1 MRRYFLIYFLII
13 LTIPIV
19 AQNRLAHHINHIA
32 VEVAE
37 DGALRYRVSG
47 LLQATWP
54 YETRYFS
61 TSGRKNYQESWGV
74 WLGARDFVG
83 VGDTL
88 PGYAHVA
95 CGNFYTSSS
104 DIIPLKLQKSVRY
117 PYPSVRIS
125 DGKNVKGES
134 FASDEVVES
143 MRCDEQIAS
152 DWTTTLGLT
161 VQLKTYAYASA
172 GNQDY
177 IIYDY
182 TFTNT
187 GNTDTDG
194 NTRELLNT
202 LNDVWLGFNFS
213 TDIKPRFGG
222 KDDDDYYRYY
232 GSNYADWVN
241 GDTNAD
247 SARIIYV
254 WDGDEGLG
262 QYEPD
267 QITAEP
273 LNPGYYAVGFL
284 HVDKQAIDNLEFGSS
299 DDPSQPKTVQV
310 EDANQA
316 GANEQYQ
323 KMAKAEIESV
333 SGQGAVN
340 FITACGPYNIPI
352 NQDVRIVLVQII
364 AGMSRFKA
372 EELGFQLLAGDIT
385 QNEYEEILDT
395 GKDSV
400 FAAYAAA
407 KYAFDKRYNI
417 PDPPPHPDSL
427 LVTAKAGKI
436 NILWS
441 DNAESALDPDTKVL
455 DFAGYRIYRSAIS
468 PENPW
473 EIIFECGGNS
483 GVPITYSYDDENVLF
498 GFDYYYA
505 VVAFDDGTQNKQYPG
520 KSLESSRLASTA
532 YIGAM
537 GHVVPET
544 TLKDVRSDLRVV
556 PNPYNIRS
564 RNFGNPNNASDT
576 ENNKLL
582 FVGLPSECKIRIYT
596 VSGDLVKVIDH
607 DNSYGSESWNLIS
620 DSQQYIVSG
629 IYIASIESD
638 LGIEQVKFVVIR

>member
-1 MRRYFLIYFLII
+1 MRRFFLIYFLII
-13 LTIPIV
+13 LTIPAV

-74 WLGARDFVG
+74 WLGVRDFVG

-95 CGNFYTSSS
+95 CGNFYTNSS

-134 FASDEVVES
+134 FAGDEVVES

-187 GNTDTDG
+187 GNTDNNG

-222 KDDDDYYRYY
+222 KDDDDYFRYY

-254 WDGDEGLG
+254 WDGDKGLG

-299 DDPSQPKTVQV
+299 DDPSQPKTVQI
-310 EDANQA
+310 EDASQA

-333 SGQGAVN
+333 SGQGAIN

-364 AGMSRFKA
+364 AGISRFKA

-385 QNEYEEILDT
+385 QNDYEAILDT

-407 KYAFDKRYNI
+407 K
-417 PDPPPHPDSL
+417 
-427 LVTAKAGKI
+427 
-436 NILWS
+436 
-441 DNAESALDPDTKVL
+441 
-455 DFAGYRIYRSAIS
+455 
-468 PENPW
+468 
-473 EIIFECGGNS
+473 
-483 GVPITYSYDDENVLF
+483 
-498 GFDYYYA
+498 
-505 VVAFDDGTQNKQYPG
+505 
-520 KSLESSRLASTA
+520 
-532 YIGAM
+532 
-537 GHVVPET
+537 
-544 TLKDVRSDLRVV
+544 
-556 PNPYNIRS
+556 
-564 RNFGNPNNASDT
+564 
-576 ENNKLL
+576 
-582 FVGLPSECKIRIYT
+582 
-596 VSGDLVKVIDH
+596 
-607 DNSYGSESWNLIS
+607 
-620 DSQQYIVSG
+620 
-629 IYIASIESD
+629 
-638 LGIEQVKFVVIR
+638 